1 MSRSMTTAVQT
12 ELDQRAIRMCRLVE
26 LRFDSGT
33 EYHTDG
39 HKAFEWNGNTY
50 LPGNLM
56 AVSNV
61 SESLPME
68 TREVSITV
76 SGVNQGN
83 LATSLLQLYIDR
95 TVVVYR
101 ALLDATDTIIPDP
114 IQAFFGYIDRW
125 RFREDPSNGTAT
137 LQWFAA
143 SQLVRFDKI
152 AGRRTND
159 EDQQLHYPG
168 DRFFQ
173 FTSAVDADIP
183 WGRPN

>member
-1 MSRSMTTAVQT
+1 MSRPMTTAMQT
-12 ELDQRAIRMCRLVE
+12 GLGQRAIGMCRLVE
-26 LRFDSGT
+26 LRFDGGT
-33 EYHTDG
+33 EYHTNA
-39 HKAFEWNGNTY
+39 HKALDWNGNTY

-56 AVSNV
+56 SVSSV

-68 TREVSITV
+68 TREVSITI

-101 ALLDATDTIIPDP
+101 ALLDVNDAIIPDP
-114 IQAFFGYIDRW
+114 IQEFFGYIDRW
-125 RFREDPSNGTAT
+125 AFREDPGNSTAT
-137 LQWFAA
+137 LQWVAS

-152 AGRRTND
+152 AGRRSND
-159 EDQQLHYPG
+159 EDQQLHYPS
-168 DRFFQ
+168 DRFFE